1 MEKTETKFNKFVRK
15 NITNSLVLRII
26 DLGLIPIA
34 IPLLITRYVFKIKF
48 FRVSGGRIGPLAL
61 NNEVFLRKL
70 QLGIEKENKT
80 RYIGIAHTSVCNNQ
94 LIKML
99 KRKMTIIQIPQPRFV
114 RAITKIMA
122 SKSILSKWGLFIT
135 TPFELRSF
143 PQFNETNPS
152 LSFTDAEEEKGK
164 ELLKEMGVNNN
175 WFICFHAR
183 DPVYVGQHLK
193 RGDSRFTYRNCSIE
207 NYTKAAEYITKQ
219 GGYALRM
226 GAKVET
232 KLSELDNRK
241 IIDYATKHRTEF
253 GDIYLSARCKF
264 FLGVHTGLESV
275 SQIFN
280 TPGAM
285 ANHTPLTPL
294 TPFCDVQ
301 YFPPGKKDLFIPKKI
316 WSIKKKRFLTFKEI
330 IEFEMNKFSYEAED
344 YKKEGLVP
352 VENTSKEILDL
363 AMEMNERLDGTWK
376 TTKEDEELQHK
387 FKSLFKQGPK
397 EYPFSVRIGAKFL
410 RENKHLLD

>member
-1 MEKTETKFNKFVRK
+1 MEKPETQFNKFVRK
-15 NITNSLVLRII
+15 NITNKLVLKIMDVI
-26 DLGLIPIA
+26 LIPIA
-34 IPLLITRYVFKIKF
+34 IPLLITRYIFKIKF

-99 KRKMTIIQIPQPRFV
+99 KRKMIIIQIPQPRFV

-122 SKSILSKWGLFIT
+122 EKSILSKLDLFVVL
-135 TPFELRSF
+135 PSNLRNF
-143 PQFNETNPS
+143 QRFNETNPS

-164 ELLKEMGVNNN
+164 GLLKEMGVNDN
-175 WFICFHAR
+175 WFVCFHAR

-193 RGDSRFTYRNCSIE
+193 RGDSRFTHRNCSIE

-232 KLSELDNRK
+232 ELPDLGNPN
-241 IIDYATKHRTEF
+241 IIDYAVKHRTEF
-253 GDIYLSARCKF
+253 GDIYLSAKCKL
-264 FLGVHTGLESV
+264 FLGVPTGIEAV

-280 TPGAM
+280 TPGVM
-285 ANHTPLTPL
+285 ANNIPLTPL

-301 YFPPGKKDLFIPKKI
+301 SFPPGKYDLFIPKKI
-316 WSIKKKRFLTFKEI
+316 WSIKKKQFLTFKETI
-330 IEFEMNKFSYEAED
+330 KFDMNKFTFEAED
-344 YKKEGLVP
+344 YTKEGLVP
-352 VENTSKEILDL
+352 VENTPEEILDVTI
-363 AMEMNERLDGTWK
+363 EMNERLNGTWK
-376 TTKEDEELQHK
+376 TTEEDEELQRK
-387 FKSLFKQGPK
+387 FKSLFKEGSKDYQ
-397 EYPFSVRIGAKFL
+397 FSARIGTKFL